1 MYADDAVHSIQGRIQ
16 DFFRGVGCTRLLLY
30 FNANKPHSFFLQN
43 TSCIRKPQGIS
54 GGGGGGVRTPCT
66 LPLDPPLVLICTVS
80 TSVEL
85 QAILARDFNWICDWY
100 NENKLAINVKKTKL
114 MLARSKTMLSLFD
127 GVDLQMNGTQV
138 ERAKSCKYFGV
149 TMDEKWS
156 WMVFACLCFRE
167 SFICMIIRLALRIL
181 TA

>member
-1 MYADDAVHSIQGRIQ
+1 MPFALEHRRSSQ
-16 DFFRGVGCTRLLLY
+16 
-30 FNANKPHSFFLQN
+30 
-43 TSCIRKPQGIS
+43 
-54 GGGGGGVRTPCT
+54 GGGGGVRTPCT

-85 QAILARDFNWICDWY
+85 QAILGRDFNWICDWY

-127 GVDLQMNGTQV
+127 DVDLQMNGTQV

>member
-1 MYADDAVHSIQGRIQ
+1 MLVTQYAV
-16 DFFRGVGCTRLLLY
+16 F
-30 FNANKPHSFFLQN
+30 
-43 TSCIRKPQGIS
+43 
-54 GGGGGGVRTPCT
+54 
-66 LPLDPPLVLICTVS
+66 ICTAS

-85 QAILARDFNWICDWY
+85 QAILARDLNWICDWY

-127 GVDLQMNGTQV
+127 DVDLQMNGTQV
-138 ERAKSCKYFGV
+138 GRVKSCKYFGV

-156 WMVFACLCFRE
+156 WKPYISNLLSYVGLRLSMLICFRE
-167 SFICMIIRLALRIL
+167 SFICVIIRLALRIL

>member
-1 MYADDAVHSIQGRIQ
+1 MYADDAVRSIQGRIQ
-16 DFFRGVGCTRLLLY
+16 DFFRGGGCTRLLLY
-30 FNANKPHSFFLQN
+30 FNTNKPN
-43 TSCIRKPQGIS
+43 AICIRTPQVIS
-54 GGGGGGVRTPCT
+54 GGGGVRTPCT

-127 GVDLQMNGTQV
+127 DVDLQMNGTQV

-167 SFICMIIRLALRIL
+167 SFTCMIIRLALRIL